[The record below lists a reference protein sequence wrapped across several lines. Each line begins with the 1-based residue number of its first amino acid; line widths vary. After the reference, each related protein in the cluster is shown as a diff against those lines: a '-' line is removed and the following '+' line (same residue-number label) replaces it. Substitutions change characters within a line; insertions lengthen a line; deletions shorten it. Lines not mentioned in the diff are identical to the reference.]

1 MELVVAV
8 TVAIVA
14 IEAIRRL
21 SAQREPIRVPARIE
35 RSRRRR

>member
-8 TVAIVA
+8 TVVVVA
-14 IEAIRRL
+14 IEALRRL
-21 SAQREPIRVPARIE
+21 SAQREPVRVPARIH